1 MLSHIEAN
9 ELLDVYGELLTNRQ
23 QEILSLYY
31 QEDLSYSEISEELN
45 ISRAAVQD
53 SVQKSMK
60 QLEKY
65 ESVIQYIK
73 KKKQILSLIE
83 DNTDL
88 KHCVENIL

>member
-9 ELLDVYGELLTNRQ
+9 ELFDIYGELLTKRQ

-31 QEDLSYSEISEELN
+31 QEDLSYSEISEELC

-53 SVQKSMK
+53 AVQKSIK

-65 ESVIQYIK
+65 ESVIQYIRK
-73 KKKQILSLIE
+73 KERILSLVKDDVELKSCIE
-83 DNTDL
+83 S
-88 KHCVENIL
+88 IL